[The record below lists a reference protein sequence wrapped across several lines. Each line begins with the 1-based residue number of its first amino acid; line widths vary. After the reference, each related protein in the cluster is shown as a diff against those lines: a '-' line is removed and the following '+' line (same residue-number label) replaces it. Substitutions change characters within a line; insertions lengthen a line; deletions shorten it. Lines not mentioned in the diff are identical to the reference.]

1 MMPGLAK
8 LASKI
13 SPSMT
18 IAITA
23 KAKKMVEDGMDIVG
37 FGAGEP
43 DFDTPGYIAD
53 AGVRAI
59 REGKTR
65 YTSAYGIDGLR
76 KEISKKLKTD
86 NGLDYKYEQII
97 LSSGAKHSLST
108 AFQAICDPGD
118 EVIIPSPYWVS
129 YPEMVTIA
137 GGKPVI
143 VKTMKENGFKITAHQ
158 LKDSITSKTKALIL
172 NSPGNPTGSV
182 YSRKELEEIAAV
194 AVEKDIFVV
203 SDEIYE
209 KLVYDGAEHISIAS
223 LGKEIKAL
231 TILVNGMSKAYAM
244 TGWRLG
250 YAAAELNVIKAM
262 GSIQGHAISHP
273 SSIAQYAGEAALK
286 GDQSII
292 ADMAREYDRRR
303 KYALQ
308 RLDDID
314 GLEYV
319 KPEGA
324 FYVYISLEKLL
335 GKAYKGKTIDSSLVF
350 AELLLENAG
359 VAVIPGAA
367 FGDDTYI
374 RISYATSM
382 EQIEKG
388 LDRIKEFVSQVE

>member
-1 MMPGLAK
+1 MPGLAK
-8 LASKI
+8 LVSKI
-13 SPSMT
+13 TPSMT

-23 KAKKMVEDGMDIVG
+23 KAKKMVEDGMDIIG

-43 DFDTPGYIAD
+43 DFDTPEHIAD
-53 AGVRAI
+53 AGVQAI

-76 KEISKKLKTD
+76 KEISKKLKTE
-86 NGLDYKYEQII
+86 NGLDYKYDQII

-108 AFQAICDPGD
+108 ALQAICDPGD
-118 EVIIPSPYWVS
+118 EVIVPSPYWVS

-143 VKTMKENGFKITAHQ
+143 VKTLKENGFKITAGQ
-158 LKDSITSKTKALIL
+158 LKDSITFKTKALML
-172 NSPGNPTGSV
+172 NSPANPTGSV

-194 AVEKDIFVV
+194 AVEKDIFVI

-223 LGKEIKAL
+223 LGKDIKAL

-250 YAAAELNVIKAM
+250 YAAAEPDVIKAM
-262 GSIQGHAISHP
+262 GAIQGHAISHP
-273 SSIAQYAGEAALK
+273 CSISQYAGESALK

-292 ADMAREYDRRR
+292 DHMVREYDKRR

-308 RLDDID
+308 RLDDIE

-319 KPEGA
+319 RPEGA

-335 GKAYKGKTIDSSLVF
+335 GKVYKGKTIDSSLVF